1 MEHCKK
7 NSDKVNFLL
16 VQQSNLIF
24 CIKLF
29 HSCYPYCWA
38 LNYNATVWF
47 KTCYTYKFRFF
58 SKFFSKSG
66 LPYCGPPKVS
76 GHLFV
81 SKTGHLVTCEW
92 ASDSG
97 RLGTHSA
104 PTLCS
109 EKLPQEDNYTFP
121 TEQHAGWLSTATC
134 GRLSK
139 LPALIQ
145 KGGVGGEINVF
156 STMQPLIYRG

>member
-1 MEHCKK
+1 MEHYTIF
-7 NSDKVNFLL
+7 SDKVNFLL

-29 HSCYPYCWA
+29 HGCYPYCWA

-47 KTCYTYKFRFF
+47 KTCYTYKFRRFALLW
-58 SKFFSKSG
+58 S
-66 LPYCGPPKVS
+66 PKVS

-109 EKLPQEDNYTFP
+109 EKLPQEDNSTFP